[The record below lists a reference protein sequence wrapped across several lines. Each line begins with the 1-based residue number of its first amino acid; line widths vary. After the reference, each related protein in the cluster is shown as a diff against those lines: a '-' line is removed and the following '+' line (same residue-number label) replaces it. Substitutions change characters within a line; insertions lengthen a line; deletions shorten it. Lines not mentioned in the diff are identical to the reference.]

1 MADVFMQ
8 MSTWRT
14 EDFRGEYVRDW
25 MQGHTDVPVLAVVFY
40 LALVLYVPQHVMAH
54 RRPLNLRFL
63 NIVWNLLL
71 TVFSICGA
79 YHCVPR
85 LLELVISSRIS
96 GMTAGLKLGPNT
108 TVPEL
113 QGGLYNSACAWND
126 KIFFDGTV
134 GIWVSAFILSKIPEM
149 LDTVFLVF
157 QKKSV
162 IFLHW
167 YHHATVMLFCWH
179 AYAYTIS
186 SGLWFATMNYC
197 VHAIMYFYYFICAC
211 GLRKMIRPIA
221 PFITMM
227 QLLQMVVGTLI
238 VGYTAYHSYLSG
250 YGCEV
255 NRTSIRL
262 GLVMYI
268 SYFILFLQLYHRSYI
283 KPKANPA
290 LKMSNGEKKYN

>member
-1 MADVFMQ
+1 M
-8 MSTWRT
+8 
-14 EDFRGEYVRDW
+14 DFAVSKIQQLRNLPRNFKGEVA
-25 MQGHTDVPVLAVVFY
+25 TVVFDDSVDVLIY
-40 LALVLYVPQHVMAH
+40 ACVLYVVLVFCVPTHVMKN
-54 RRPLNLRFL
+54 REPFNLRVPL
-63 NIVWNLLL
+63 IIWNLALCL
-71 TVFSICGA
+71 FSVCGTVS
-79 YHCVPR
+79 CVNNMIYLYLDR
-85 LLELVISSRIS
+85 
-96 GMTAGLKLGPNT
+96 GFYKT
-108 TVPEL
+108 T
-113 QGGLYNSACAWND
+113 C
-126 KIFFDGTV
+126 FFDKNVTFDGELAF
-134 GIWVSAFILSKIPEM
+134 WVFYFILSKIPEM

-157 QKKSV
+157 QKKPV

-167 YHHATVMLFCWH
+167 YHHLTVTIFCWH
-179 AYAYTIS
+179 AGSALIS

-262 GLVMYI
+262 GLVMYA
-268 SYFILFLQLYHRSYI
+268 SYFVLFAMLFGRLY
-283 KPKANPA
+283 
-290 LKMSNGEKKYN
+290 LKKGKSTGVAAHASEKMRNGKN